1 MKKLITLSKT
11 YWSCFIIVVV
21 MMNAQSARAEYVKLT
36 AVDGMLSYGQYEP
49 GGAET
54 YDKLV
59 DANIETKWGG
69 WFNPALS
76 DEDAWPINTTESA
89 NHMYIIVKA
98 EKAAVPTFYF
108 LVTSD
113 DTGKNPGRNWA
124 SWKIYGGNFATDADA
139 VRNGE
144 GWTLVDDKEDEP
156 LPAANLGVANLEFDY
171 TGGEA
176 FQYYWIEL
184 EKTAA
189 NAEVYQQMSEWGL
202 GTYGEFENYL
212 KMEET
217 VIYYNFDEAN
227 LVAEVTY
234 SPYGDKYKG
243 DIVIPSS
250 VIHNGEIYGVTSIGD
265 RAFDRCYDLTS
276 ITIPNSV
283 TKIGEEAFFGCE
295 SLTSITIPNS
305 VTSIGGAAF
314 YGCSSLQYNEYSNA
328 YYLGNNENPYLVL
341 IKPKTTDITACVINE
356 GCKFIHSEAFR
367 NCSGL
372 TSITIPGS
380 VTSIGGAAFYG
391 CSSLQYNEYSN
402 AYYLGNNENPYLV
415 LIKPKTTD
423 ITTCEINENSKIIY
437 SYAFQN
443 CSSLTS
449 ITIPGS
455 VTSIGEC
462 AFLSCWG
469 LTSVTIPNSVTKIGE
484 EAFFGCESLTSITI
498 PNSVTSIPGGTFA
511 YCESLTSITIPES
524 VTSIGDYAF
533 RECSGL
539 TSVTI
544 PNSVTN
550 IGKYPFEGCISLSS
564 VTLHCKEV
572 GSWFFGMGSIKKVV
586 LGNEV
591 KIISYLAFALCTG
604 LTSIIIPNSVTEIGE
619 EAFLGCESLTSIT
632 IPNSVTSI
640 SVEAFANCSSLTSV
654 TIPNSVISIGGGAF
668 FGCSGLT
675 SITIPESVKSIG
687 EKAFGS
693 CSGLT
698 DVYCFADNVPAKN
711 INAFGNTPI
720 ASATLHV
727 PAGSIDLYKA
737 TSPWSGFGSIVALT
751 TDMAD
756 IEINETN
763 FPDANFRSW
772 VNQEFG
778 ADGVLSDAEVAT
790 ATYINVSNR
799 GIQNLKGIECFTE
812 LTELDC
818 SYNLLTTLDVTKNTK
833 LNTLD
838 LSYNNL
844 SGDITGICEYMIT
857 SGPSSPIISLNIS
870 NNKLSGNIGLFANY
884 FTNLKSLNASG
895 NCLEDVYPMISAT
908 VTSLDISRQ
917 TISRVV
923 PLHLAKLSISDI
935 GTKVPSI
942 LLYDHVNQTFTS
954 NINLMC
960 NTADNS
966 WGMMMSYQNGQLVVP
981 YVSEQNTYYGES
993 GDTLN
998 VAVYN
1003 NDSTPEGS
1011 TFRISL
1017 SFDEGDGNFDGQVNV
1032 LDLQTDILYIMEKY
1046 STHPYNFTAANLWDD
1061 NLINVQDVIRLVEL
1075 LMNIEQTES
1084 ASNARRKA
1092 QGYETDT
1099 EATIYIQD
1107 GQLMLNTSEPVAAL
1121 DILLNN
1127 ASSINVAGNL
1137 ERMGMS
1143 VVTKKASDG
1152 LHIIAYSMSGNCI
1165 PSGISTIGIV
1175 DPNAASVRSVMISDS
1190 EANAISVSIEDM
1202 TTGIESAETENTSS
1216 QVTYDLQGRR
1226 VNKMSNKGIY
1236 IKNGH
1241 KIAK

>member
-1 MKKLITLSKT
+1 MAMLPL
-11 YWSCFIIVVV
+11 V
-21 MMNAQSARAEYVKLT
+21 ASAYDAEI
-36 AVDGMLSYGQYEP
+36 DG
-49 GGAET
+49 
-54 YDKLV
+54 
-59 DANIETKWGG
+59 
-69 WFNPALS
+69 
-76 DEDAWPINTTESA
+76 
-89 NHMYIIVKA
+89 
-98 EKAAVPTFYF
+98 
-108 LVTSD
+108 
-113 DTGKNPGRNWA
+113 
-124 SWKIYGGNFATDADA
+124 
-139 VRNGE
+139 
-144 GWTLVDDKEDEP
+144 
-156 LPAANLGVANLEFDY
+156 
-171 TGGEA
+171 
-176 FQYYWIEL
+176 
-184 EKTAA
+184 
-189 NAEVYQQMSEWGL
+189 
-202 GTYGEFENYL
+202 
-212 KMEET
+212 
-217 VIYYNFDEAN
+217 IYYNFNGGE
-227 LVAEVTY
+227 AEVTY
-234 SPYGDKYKG
+234 RDQDYNSYSGTV
-243 DIVIPSS
+243 VIPSS
-250 VIHNGEIYGVTSIGD
+250 VTKTYIKYDSNGNEHSVTKIYRVTSIGSSAFSGCSGLTSITIGNSVTSIGD

-276 ITIPNSV
+276 ITIPN
-283 TKIGEEAFFGCE
+283 
-295 SLTSITIPNS
+295 
-305 VTSIGGAAF
+305 
-314 YGCSSLQYNEYSNA
+314 
-328 YYLGNNENPYLVL
+328 
-341 IKPKTTDITACVINE
+341 
-356 GCKFIHSEAFR
+356 
-367 NCSGL
+367 
-372 TSITIPGS
+372 
-380 VTSIGGAAFYG
+380 
-391 CSSLQYNEYSN
+391 
-402 AYYLGNNENPYLV
+402 
-415 LIKPKTTD
+415 
-423 ITTCEINENSKIIY
+423 
-437 SYAFQN
+437 
-443 CSSLTS
+443 
-449 ITIPGS
+449 S

-469 LTSVTIPNSVTKIGE
+469 LTSVTIPNSVTSIGS
-484 EAFFGCESLTSITI
+484 EAFAGCSSLISVTI
-498 PNSVTSIPGGTFA
+498 PNSVTSIPGGTFEH
-511 YCESLTSITIPES
+511 CESLTSITIPES

-533 RECSGL
+533 SDCSGL
-539 TSVTI
+539 TSVTIPNGITTIGERAFKDCTGVTSVTI

-604 LTSIIIPNSVTEIGE
+604 LTSIIIPNSVTEIGV

-632 IPNSVTSI
+632 IPKSVTSI
-640 SVEAFANCSSLTSV
+640 SDEAFADCSSLTSV
-654 TIPNSVISIGGGAF
+654 TIPNSVISIGRWAF
-668 FGCSGLT
+668 SECSGLT
-675 SITIPESVKSIG
+675 SITIPESVESIG

-772 VNQEFG
+772 INQKFG
-778 ADGVLSDAEVAT
+778 SDEVLTGAEIAS

-799 GIQNLKGIECFTE
+799 GIQNLTGIECFTE

-818 SYNLLTTLDVTKNTK
+818 SYNLLNTLDVTKNTK
-833 LNTLD
+833 LKTLN
-838 LSYNNL
+838 LSHNNL